1 MLVKFSSVGRS
12 YEGLK
17 YSQNIFGCFQW
28 KTSNVCLQVMT
39 LQGLYTCHCINV
51 LYRSLSYRQLK
62 EIKMIPVH
70 RYANAFGGGSIN
82 FPPSLC
88 KKWFWHQRSKSKF
101 IAMFLI
107 AYIWVF
113 FWSLL
118 WTGGNILVVLSLIN
132 ELNKISD
139 MCPFLIFMRIF

>member
-1 MLVKFSSVGRS
+1 MVAFSVLQKLRETDMMLVKISSVGRS

-62 EIKMIPVH
+62 EIKMILVH
-70 RYANAFGGGSIN
+70 RYANAFGGGSIIFLPLCGRGDFGTN
-82 FPPSLC
+82 EANPNSLQC
-88 KKWFWHQRSKSKF
+88 S
-101 IAMFLI
+101 
-107 AYIWVF
+107 
-113 FWSLL
+113 
-118 WTGGNILVVLSLIN
+118 
-132 ELNKISD
+132 
-139 MCPFLIFMRIF
+139 